1 MLRYINGTQ
10 DLGLTLQPDSMVI
23 HSYIDASYASHFDA
37 KGHSGAIVSIGLRCI
52 PVYTSSTKQKLVSR
66 SSTESELIA
75 LHQGL
80 AKVVWLQELLEELG
94 YSYGPSVLFQ
104 DNKST
109 ITLAEQGASSSG
121 KSKHISVRYFYVKQ
135 LIDAKQVTVE
145 YLPTE
150 AMIADIL
157 TKPIVGNK
165 LLRRLLLN
173 LE

>member
-1 MLRYINGTQ
+1 
-10 DLGLTLQPDSMVI
+10 
-23 HSYIDASYASHFDA
+23 
-37 KGHSGAIVSIGLRCI
+37 VSIGLRCT
-52 PVYTSSTKQKLVSR
+52 PVYTSSTKQKLVNR

-75 LHQGL
+75 LHEGL
-80 AKVVWLQELLEELG
+80 AKVVWLQELLGELG

-145 YLPTE
+145 YPPTE
-150 AMIADIL
+150 AMIVDIL

-165 LLRRLLLN
+165 FFVLRRLLLN

>member
-1 MLRYINGTQ
+1 VLRYINGTQ

-37 KGHSGAIVSIGLRCI
+37 KGHSGAIVSIGLRCT

-75 LHQGL
+75 LHEGL
-80 AKVVWLQELLEELG
+80 AKVVWLQELLGELG

-104 DNKST
+104 DKKST
-109 ITLAEQGASSSG
+109 ITLASSSG

-165 LLRRLLLN
+165 FFVLRRLLLN
-173 LE
+173 LD